1 MVDTLFNAY
10 TPLILWTGLGL
21 FCFRFIPERIP
32 HLLGRGLYW
41 VGGPLQILALTRQTH
56 FSSLDLGLAP
66 LITLLTLGVGLGLSY
81 ACLGL
86 ARLPALAKSFAGLDD
101 RHAQGSFLLASTLGN
116 TGFVGLGIAPMLIG
130 DRALSWSVAYSMT
143 HNLLGA
149 YGLGV
154 IIASVFSRSQTSA
167 WWLSLRDV
175 LFVPSFWAFGLG
187 WATQSW
193 TFPPLVESSLQ
204 TVLWLVIPCAFL
216 LIGVRLSQLQGWSSL
231 TMGLLPALL
240 RSVIIPLT
248 VGGMI
253 TAMGLVGEPRL
264 AMVLMA
270 GVPTAFIGLLLAE
283 EYDLDRQIVASS
295 IALTTLI
302 LLVMLPIWL
311 VLFS

>member
-41 VGGPLQILALTRQTH
+41 VGGPLQILALTRQTN

-81 ACLGL
+81 GCLGL
-86 ARLPALAKSFAGLDD
+86 ARLPPLAKSFAWLDD

-154 IIASVFSRSQTSA
+154 VIASVFSRSQASA

-175 LFVPSFWAFGLG
+175 LFVPTFWAFGLG

-193 TFPPLVESSLQ
+193 TFPPLLESSLQ

-253 TAMGLVGEPRL
+253 TVMGLVGEPRL

-283 EYDLDRQIVASS
+283 EYDLDRQIVSSS

-302 LLVMLPIWL
+302 LLAMLPLWL